1 MFRKIADSA
10 QLAHYRSVAKKSG
23 LVCPSCSALA
33 RVIPEAAD
41 QVITCSSCGTK
52 ATIHEWTPKE
62 GSIRTG
68 DADSPPTG
76 TKITKDASISGTTIW
91 KIPASGKS
99 GGLLFFA
106 ICWCAITGI
115 VSGGF
120 LMAFLL
126 GEKMSGDF
134 PGWLLIPFFG
144 IFWAAGLGMF
154 YAAFRNKFARLQLT
168 VDSSAVTL
176 RRELFG
182 RTKDITLPVSG
193 ITSVSQVQFYQQN
206 YQPVHGI
213 EIRGTGGKIRFGSIL
228 TDEEKAWLVADL
240 RRTILSPALK
250 MATARKAAPVVRQSY
265 FSIVIPHSRRGLLHH
280 AVIMTLMGI
289 SFIAIGNFLLC
300 PGSHTKFDVF
310 ERMLNGLDLGFRVI
324 WLGMSSLITLGGL
337 TLFGWLL
344 RAKGVETRLEGN
356 DSEIAIRT
364 FKHGLVIKER
374 SYPRASVTDF
384 RTAASGYSSD
394 RIKKRIEMIVGE
406 KAETLAHWVDE
417 EQADGFAAEA
427 RAALG

>member
-1 MFRKIADSA
+1 MFRKIVDKAELS
-10 QLAHYRSVAKKSG
+10 HYRSVAKKGG
-23 LVCPSCSALA
+23 LICPSCSAIA
-33 RVIPEAAD
+33 RIIPESAD
-41 QVITCSSCGTK
+41 QVLTCPACGTK
-52 ATIHEWTPKE
+52 ATLHEWAPKE
-62 GSIRTG
+62 GQPRNG
-68 DADSPPTG
+68 SPDLPPAG
-76 TKITKDASISGTTIW
+76 TKIVKESNTPGTTTW

-106 ICWCAITGI
+106 IFWCAITGI

-120 LMAFLL
+120 LMAFLS
-126 GEKMSGDF
+126 GEKTSGGL
-134 PGWLLIPFFG
+134 PSWLLIPFFG
-144 IFWAAGLGMF
+144 IFWAVGLGMF
-154 YAAFRNKFARLQLT
+154 YAAFRNKFARHQLT
-168 VDSSAVTL
+168 VDGSEVTL

-182 RTKDITLPVSG
+182 RTKDITLPVPG

-240 RRTILSPALK
+240 RRTILSPTLK
-250 MATARKAAPVVRQSY
+250 MAAARQATPAVRQSY
-265 FSIVIPHSRRGLLHH
+265 FSIVIPHSRRGLLPH

-289 SFIAIGNFLLC
+289 GFIAIGIFLLG

-310 ERMLNGLDLGFRVI
+310 ERMFDGLDLGFRVI

-344 RAKGVETRLEGN
+344 RDKGVETRLEGN

-384 RTAASGYSSD
+384 RTAASGSSND